1 MKPSLAR
8 VCKILATILVGI
20 VLLLVIAWTCGALY
34 YTFPVAALRAATAI
48 LFPVGSVLALVLVQ
62 RKRIAIAAI
71 LLGFA
76 ATLVWFL
83 SIPARTDRNWLPD
96 VAVLPSAEIDGKVV
110 RVHGVRNFDYRT
122 TEDFDVRYD
131 DRTFD
136 LGKLQAV
143 DVYYCYW
150 DQNESV
156 AHTMFSWD
164 FGGTDVLCLSVEL
177 RREVGEEAGPLPGIY
192 KQFELIYILGDER
205 DLVRLRTNYRRERVF
220 LIRSVLTPDEGRRV
234 LLDVLA
240 TVNRFRKQ
248 PEFYRT
254 IGNNCTTSVVHLVN
268 SVLPRKIPFARE
280 ILMNGYAPE
289 MAYKNRLHK
298 TDLPFDEWKRRSN
311 IDEAARAADKDP
323 MFSRRIREGL
333 PGMSPAEPKGR

>member
-1 MKPSLAR
+1 LKPSIAR
-8 VCKILATILVGI
+8 VRKILATILVGL
-20 VLLLVIAWTCGALY
+20 VLLLVVAWTYGALY
-34 YTFPVAALRAATAI
+34 YTFPFGALRAAAAVA
-48 LFPVGSVLALVLVQ
+48 FAVGSVIALIFVK
-62 RKRIAIAAI
+62 RKRIAVGAI

-76 ATLVWFL
+76 ATLGWFL
-83 SIPARTDRNWLPD
+83 SIRPRTDRNWLPD
-96 VAVLPSAEIDGKVV
+96 VAVLPRAEVDGDLV

-122 TEDFDVRYD
+122 TEDFEVRYD

-136 LGKLQAV
+136 LKKLQAV

-150 DQNESV
+150 DQNEAV

-177 RREVGEEAGPLPGIY
+177 RREVGEEAGPLPGIF

-220 LIRSVLTPDEGRRV
+220 LIRSMLTPDEGRRV

-240 TVNRFRKQ
+240 TVNRFRMQ

-254 IGNNCTTSVVHLVN
+254 IGNNCTTSVVDIVN
-268 SVLPRKIPFARE
+268 SVLPEKIPFSRK

-289 MAYKNRLHK
+289 IAYANRLHR
-298 TDLPFDEWKRRSN
+298 TDLPFEEWKRRSN
-311 IDEAARAADKDP
+311 IDDAARAADKDP
-323 MFSRRIREGL
+323 AFSRRIREGL
-333 PGMSPAEPKGR
+333 PGMPPAEPKGR